1 MANPLAALLG
11 LHVQTRPKSPATNF
25 PDLAQQVHQL
35 AYGGAPAWNRLL
47 DSAVRFAVDI
57 ASAAAIFILTLW
69 IAGWAARLASG
80 AAGRVHRG
88 RAPDLILQSFIG
100 SLARYAVMAIG
111 LIAVLQ
117 QLGIKTASLI
127 AVLGAASLAIGLAL
141 QGGLSNVAS
150 GVMIL
155 LLRPYRVGDRVRVAG
170 QVGRVRGL
178 DLFLTRITDLDEVVI
193 LVPNGKVFSDVIVNY
208 SQPQNRRIVL
218 DVMVRPECDVSRA
231 LDLLLATA
239 RADDRVAARPEPWAR
254 MTDLKP
260 GAATLTLRVWAS
272 PADQDEVRTGLLKAI
287 VEAFA
292 KAQIALTEAT

>member
-11 LHVQTRPKSPATNF
+11 QHAQTRPKAPASTF

-35 AYGGAPAWNRLL
+35 AYGGAPAWDRLL
-47 DSAVRFAVDI
+47 DSAAKFAVDI
-57 ASAAAIFILTLW
+57 ASAAAIFLLTVW
-69 IAGWAARLASG
+69 VAGWAARLASG
-80 AAGRVHRG
+80 AAGRLHRG

-100 SLARYAVMAIG
+100 SLARYGVMAIG

-117 QLGIKTASLI
+117 QLGVKTASVI

-193 LVPNGKVFSDVIVNY
+193 LVPNSKVFSDVIVNY
-208 SQPQNRRIVL
+208 TKPQNRRIVL
-218 DVMVRPECDVSRA
+218 EVMVKPESDISRA

-239 RADDRVAARPEPWAR
+239 RAEKRVAARPEPWAR
-254 MTDLKP
+254 LTDLKP
-260 GAATLTLRVWAS
+260 GAATLTLRVWAA
-272 PADQDEVRTGLLKAI
+272 PTDHDEVRTGLLKD
-287 VEAFA
+287 VLEAFA
-292 KAQIALTEAT
+292 KAGIALTEAT